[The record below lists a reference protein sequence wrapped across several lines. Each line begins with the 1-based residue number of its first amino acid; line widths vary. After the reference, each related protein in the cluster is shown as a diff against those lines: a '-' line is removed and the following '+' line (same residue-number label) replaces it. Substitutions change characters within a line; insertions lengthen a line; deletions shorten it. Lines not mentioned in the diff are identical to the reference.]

1 MYSFSPSLMCM
12 DLLKL
17 REQVEFLNGVADFYH
32 IDIMDGH
39 YVPNI
44 TLSPFFIESLKR
56 VATLPLDAHLMVT
69 RPETI
74 SPLCLAAGADYVCFH
89 AETVDARAFRL
100 IDTIK
105 AAGAK
110 PGAVFNPETG
120 PESARYYLDRLDKV
134 TVMTVDP
141 GFAGQKFVRA
151 CLRKIEE
158 FRDLKEKHGY
168 GYAIEVDGSCNAK
181 TFHDLAA
188 AGTEIFVVGTSGLF
202 GLDPDLRTAWARMK
216 EDFETAVGSVK

>member
-1 MYSFSPSLMCM
+1 MYSFSVSLMCM
-12 DLLKL
+12 DLLNL
-17 REQVEFLNGVADFYH
+17 RQQLEFLNGVADFYH
-32 IDIMDGH
+32 VDIMDGH

-74 SPLCLAAGADYVCFH
+74 SPLCLSAGADYISFH

-100 IDTIK
+100 IDAIK

-110 PGAVFNPETG
+110 PGVVFNPETG
-120 PESARYYLDRLDKV
+120 PESARYYLDQVDKI
-134 TVMTVDP
+134 TIMTVDP
-141 GFAGQKFVRA
+141 GFSRQEFVRA
-151 CLRKIEE
+151 CLKKIEE
-158 FRDLKEKHGY
+158 LRDLKEKHGY
-168 GYAIEVDGSCNAK
+168 RYTIEVDGACNAK

-188 AGTEIFVVGTSGLF
+188 TGAEIFVLGNTGLF
-202 GLDPDLRTAWARMK
+202 GLDPDLGTAWARMK
-216 EDFETAVGSVK
+216 ENFETAVAGIK

>member
-1 MYSFSPSLMCM
+1 M
-12 DLLKL
+12 DLLNL
-17 REQVEFLNGVADFYH
+17 RKQVEFLNGVADFYH
-32 IDIMDGH
+32 VDIMDGH

-44 TLSPFFIESLKR
+44 TLSPFFIEGLKR
-56 VATLPLDAHLMVT
+56 AAALPLDAHLMVT
-69 RPETI
+69 RPEVI
-74 SPLCLAAGADYVCFH
+74 SPLCLEAGADYVSFH

-110 PGAVFNPETG
+110 PGVVFNPETV
-120 PESARYYLDRLDKV
+120 PESARYYLDQVDKI

-141 GFAGQKFVRA
+141 GFSRQGFIKA
-151 CLRKIEE
+151 CLKKIEE

-168 GYAIEVDGSCNAK
+168 GYSIEVDGACNAR

-188 AGTEIFVVGTSGLF
+188 AGAGIFVLGNTGLF
-202 GLDPDLRTAWARMK
+202 GLDPELPTAWAMMK
-216 EDFETAVGSVK
+216 ENFGTAVAGIE